1 MACSTSRT
9 TPNPS
14 TPIQTAVIP
23 DAKASIIT
31 GAIDAISFLS
41 PRNTEPQWTGL
52 GAAVLSLPYPPTGQ
66 SQIKFI
72 EFGPEA
78 LC

>member
-14 TPIQTAVIP
+14 TPTQTAVIP

-41 PRNTEPQWTGL
+41 LRNTEPQ
-52 GAAVLSLPYPPTGQ
+52 
-66 SQIKFI
+66 
-72 EFGPEA
+72 
-78 LC
+78 